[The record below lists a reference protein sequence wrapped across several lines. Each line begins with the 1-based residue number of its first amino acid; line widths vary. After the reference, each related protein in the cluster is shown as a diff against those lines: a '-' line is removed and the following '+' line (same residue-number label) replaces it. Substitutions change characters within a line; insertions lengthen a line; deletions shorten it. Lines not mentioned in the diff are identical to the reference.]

1 MKKKN
6 IIFISI
12 IVLLIVIIIV
22 LLNIPDKLYYKDSLI
37 MSLPDY
43 KDNDCY
49 FYGENKDY
57 TDYCKFY
64 FKKNIE
70 ESIKENKKF
79 VKVDS
84 DNISLV
90 KEYFDNYNE
99 VVKNA
104 DFFDKYDFDI
114 SQIEENDYVY
124 ILDKSNEN
132 ESLEKFDFYN
142 LYYYDASKNIV
153 YYIHNNI

>member
-22 LLNIPDKLYYKDSLI
+22 LLNIPDKLYYNDSLI

-70 ESIKENKKF
+70 ESIKELEEMSIGQK
-79 VKVDS
+79 
-84 DNISLV
+84 L
-90 KEYFDNYNE
+90 
-99 VVKNA
+99 
-104 DFFDKYDFDI
+104 YDY
-114 SQIEENDYVY
+114 QCRCTGW
-124 ILDKSNEN
+124 
-132 ESLEKFDFYN
+132 
-142 LYYYDASKNIV
+142 
-153 YYIHNNI
+153 